1 MKLKEDFYS
10 RDTLYVAENLLGKV
24 LVRKK
29 DEEVF
34 KGIIV
39 ETEAY
44 LGIKDKASHSYNN
57 RRTKRTETMYK
68 KAGTIYIFFIYGIH
82 YLLNIVT
89 REIEIPEA
97 VLIRAVEPISS
108 LDKIALNRYNKL
120 YNDLS
125 IYQKN
130 NMTNG
135 PGKLTKAFDIDY
147 RFDGLDL
154 FGENIYIEDLN
165 YKDFEIIK
173 DKRIG
178 IDYSEEAVDYKYRF
192 FIKNNRYVSK
202 RGGWLWKYYIEN

>member
-1 MKLKEDFYS
+1 
-10 RDTLYVAENLLGKV
+10 
-24 LVRKK
+24 
-29 DEEVF
+29 
-34 KGIIV
+34 
-39 ETEAY
+39 
-44 LGIKDKASHSYNN
+44 
-57 RRTKRTETMYK
+57 MYK

-202 RGGWLWKYYIEN
+202 RGG